1 MGAEAETIR
10 RDHGTVRVQGDGRY
24 ELVADVRDWAPLVNA
39 WGVRFYG
46 NDAGQAQGRFDATKE
61 EEDAPKKEAGV

>member
-1 MGAEAETIR
+1 M
-10 RDHGTVRVQGDGRY
+10 QGDGRY
-24 ELVADVRDWAPLVNA
+24 ELVADVRDWTPLVNA